1 MPLNILKKL
10 LIQNRN
16 IGQVIGA
23 AIGAFIGLTLLLFS
37 LQTWFDLQKILRGS
51 SEGDNYII
59 LNKPVSLANTI
70 FGKSVFKP
78 YEIKDI
84 GNQSF
89 TKSIAAFGANRFKVS
104 ASSTAINLY
113 TELFFESVP
122 REHLDV
128 QDPDFRWQEG
138 QNEIPIIM
146 SKDYLALYNFGF
158 AISQGLP
165 QFTPSTIRKVSF
177 DINIKG
183 KGTEKAFKGRIIGFS
198 NRINSILVPEGF
210 MAYANDHFG
219 DQPDLGTGR
228 LLVKVANLYDKAL
241 GNYLNEHG
249 YELSTGRLIGGKLG
263 SILNATILALAVIG
277 ILLMLLSTL
286 VFVLNY
292 QLIISK
298 SAADI
303 TLLRQIGYR
312 PDDII
317 RILRGSLLRL
327 LSGIFVTVIG
337 VLIIT
342 RIGVVDWLGKQDF
355 TVTNGYDAPVILIGM
370 ALMFSIIII
379 NVLNIKRQV
388 ING

>member
-1 MPLNILKKL
+1 MSINILTKL
-10 LIQNRN
+10 LTQNRN
-16 IGQVIGA
+16 IGQVFGA

-37 LQTWFDLQKILRGS
+37 LQTWLDLQKILRGS
-51 SEGDNYII
+51 SEGDNYVI

-78 YEIKDI
+78 EEIKDI

-89 TKSIAAFGANRFKVS
+89 TKSIAPFAANRFKVS
-104 ASSTAINLY
+104 ASSSAINLY
-113 TELFFESVP
+113 TELFLESVP

-138 QNEIPIIM
+138 QSEIPIIM

-177 DINIKG
+177 DINIRG
-183 KGTEKAFKGRIIGFS
+183 KGVEKTFTGRIIGFS
-198 NRINSILVPEGF
+198 NRINSILVPENF
-210 MAYANDHFG
+210 MAFANDQFG
-219 DQPDLGTGR
+219 EQPDLGAGR
-228 LLVKVANLYDKAL
+228 VLLKVANPYDKAL

-286 VFVLNY
+286 VFILNY

-312 PDDII
+312 PSDIAH
-317 RILRGSLLRL
+317 ILRGSLLRL
-327 LSGIFVTVIG
+327 LSGIFITVIG
-337 VLIIT
+337 VLTLT
-342 RIGVVDWLGKQDF
+342 RIAVVDWLAKQDF
-355 TVTNGYDAPVILIGM
+355 TVTKGYDTPVIFIGV
-370 ALMFSIIII
+370 ALMLAIVVI
-379 NVLNIKRQV
+379 NVLNIRRQV

>member
-1 MPLNILKKL
+1 MPHNVLKKL
-10 LIQNRN
+10 LTQNRN

-23 AIGAFIGLTLLLFS
+23 AVGAFIGLTLLLFS
-37 LQTWFDLQKILRGS
+37 LQTWFDLHKILRGS
-51 SEGDNYII
+51 SEGDNYVI

-70 FGKSVFKP
+70 FGKSVFKDD
-78 YEIKDI
+78 EIKDI

-89 TKSIAAFGANRFKVS
+89 TKSVAPITANRYKVS
-104 ASSTAINLY
+104 ASSNAINLY

-128 QDPDFRWQEG
+128 QDPDFRWQTG
-138 QNEIPIIM
+138 QTEVPIIM

-183 KGTEKAFKGRIIGFS
+183 KGTEKSFVGRIIGFS
-198 NRINSILVPEGF
+198 NRINSILVPESF
-210 MAYANDHFG
+210 MAYANDQFG

-228 LLVKVANLYDKAL
+228 ILLKVANPYDKTL

-263 SILNATILALAVIG
+263 SILNATIVALAVIG

-286 VFVLNY
+286 VFILNY

-312 PDDII
+312 PSDIA

-327 LSGIFVTVIG
+327 LSSIFITVIV
-337 VLIIT
+337 VLILT
-342 RIGVVDWLGKQDF
+342 RIGIVDWLGKQDF
-355 TVTNGYDAPVILIGM
+355 TVTKGYDAPVILIGM
-370 ALMFSIIII
+370 ALMTTIVVI
-379 NVLNIKRQV
+379 NILNIKKQV
-388 ING
+388 MNG